1 VIGDMNGKIGYH
13 IHTKGIHSLIL
24 NTLKIKMSYL
34 LRMVMD
40 GGAMMEKDGKCIMKL
55 PWNITKE
62 KERREKNE

>member
-1 VIGDMNGKIGYH
+1 
-13 IHTKGIHSLIL
+13 
-24 NTLKIKMSYL
+24 MSYL

-40 GGAMMEKDGKCIMKL
+40 GGAMMGKDGKCIMKL